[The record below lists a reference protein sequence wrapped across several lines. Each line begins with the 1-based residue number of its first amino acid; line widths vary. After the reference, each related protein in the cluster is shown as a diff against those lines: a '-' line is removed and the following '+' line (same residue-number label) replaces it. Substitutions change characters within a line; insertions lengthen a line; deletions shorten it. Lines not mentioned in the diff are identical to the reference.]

1 MSTTQYNVVTGIV
14 MACAII
20 TYILHVSFGLKM
32 RYLLSV
38 LAMAYVIMAAS
49 SVVYSISRI

>member
-1 MSTTQYNVVTGIV
+1 MVTGIV